1 MSDTDK
7 IFVEVSE
14 QYIKSTSNAH
24 FIYYNYGLHGLRL
37 YNSSKTL
44 LQVKMISSLY
54 FFVMGLNE
62 NKYVALIYLC
72 GIGYVFGLKKM

>member
-24 FIYYNYGLHGLRL
+24 FIYYNYGLHGLNTSL
-37 YNSSKTL
+37 KYNKIVRDYIIVQKHFYKWKL
-44 LQVKMISSLY
+44 
-54 FFVMGLNE
+54 
-62 NKYVALIYLC
+62 
-72 GIGYVFGLKKM
+72 